1 MLPRRF
7 RVLRVGVVVQSSRR
21 RGVSILYAG
30 LLMVGVFGLV
40 SLAVDLGRVRV
51 ARMQLS
57 TAADAAALAG
67 VTKVRVPDLTAARQD
82 AKDVAAANV
91 AIVGTGSATSV
102 SLQDSDVIFGLYRSG
117 GGTLTPAFTAQGQ
130 SEPGIYGG
138 QLVDDHSCNACKIDA
153 AQRTSTRGNPVGL
166 FFGPVIGLSN
176 VDVAGRAIA
185 WTRGMGNNVNFGIV
199 GLDWI
204 KINGTTNVDSY
215 NAGSGAYGGTNIHD
229 LGTMASNG
237 TITLVGN
244 SGVRG
249 NLFYGTN
256 SSAETTSNTSV
267 TGWKAP
273 LEPPLYPLTYPVDPP
288 TGGYFPTSYNNQL
301 IASYLKGPGDF
312 TSTLPKPS
320 VDTFTIPGGTSS
332 YFINQWNTG
341 SKNNITIDATNGLPV
356 KMYIA
361 TGFTMSKGTLTI
373 NCGSLAT
380 GKVTF
385 FVSGSVK
392 LSGGAQI
399 NINVPAGSPQHQV
412 TFYVNGDWDSN
423 GGNLSNPTPP
433 GIPGNLYI
441 SMTGIGRS
449 VDISTQTNAHIMA
462 PLANVTF
469 HGNNTTGDFYGWVI
483 GKTLTV
489 TGNSNLHYDESLPP
503 QTNGGQIHSAL
514 VK

>member
-1 MLPRRF
+1 MH
-7 RVLRVGVVVQSSRR
+7 R
-21 RGVSILYAG
+21 RGFSIVYVG
-30 LLMVGVFGLV
+30 LVMIGAFGLV

-67 VTKVRVPDLTAARQD
+67 VVDVRVPDLYGPAGARAD
-82 AKDVAAANV
+82 AQSVAYSNV
-91 AIVGTGSATSV
+91 AIQGTGGNMPVT
-102 SLQDSDVIFGLYRSG
+102 LTNTDVEFGLYRMST
-117 GGTLTPAFTAQGQ
+117 GTFTVLGQ
-130 SEPGIYGG
+130 SEPGMFGG
-138 QLVDDHSCNACKIDA
+138 NTVDDHSCNACRTTALRTA
-153 AQRTSTRGNPVGL
+153 ARSTPVGL
-166 FFGPVIGLSN
+166 FFGPVIGVGS

-185 WTRGMGNNVNFGIV
+185 WTRGLGTVNFGIV

-204 KINGTTNVDSY
+204 KLNGTTNIDSY
-215 NAGSGAYGGTNIHD
+215 NAGSGSYGGDNIHSG
-229 LGTMASNG
+229 GTIASNG
-237 TITLVGN
+237 TITMVGN
-244 SGVRG
+244 SDVMG
-249 NLFYGTN
+249 NAYYGTN
-256 SSAETTSNTSV
+256 AAMNSTDNSSVS
-267 TGWKAP
+267 GWKAP
-273 LEPPLYPLTYPVDPP
+273 LEYTLTYPVDPP
-288 TGGYFPTSYNNQL
+288 VGGYYPATYNNNL
-301 IASYLKGPGDF
+301 IANYITNPGDY
-312 TSTLPKPS
+312 TSQLPRGGAS
-320 VDTFTIPGGTSS
+320 DISIPGGT
-332 YFINQWNTG
+332 YFISSWSTKQNDNV
-341 SKNNITIDATNGLPV
+341 TIDATSGTPV
-356 KMYIA
+356 KFYISGGLA
-361 TGFTMSKGTLTI
+361 MNKGALTI

-385 FVSGSVK
+385 FISGSVK

-399 NINVPAGSPQHQV
+399 NINVPPGSPQHQV

-441 SMTGIGRS
+441 SMTGAGRS

-469 HGNNTTGDFYGWVI
+469 HGNNTTGDFFGWVV

-503 QTNGGQIHSAL
+503 QNGGQIHSAL